1 MPVDNFNCGIPWDL
15 WGSDGI
21 FGTMSHLMHSSCSPG
36 SILVR
41 TLYIESLLDLRSDLL
56 TLGIGALDHHRSL
69 CVVTDNQLCVSVVSC
84 VPTAGSALCQCNIM
98 YQTVNVSLS

>member
-56 TLGIGALDHHRSL
+56 TLGIGPLEAWITVGP
-69 CVVTDNQLCVSVVSC
+69 CVCGHGQ
-84 VPTAGSALCQCNIM
+84 SALCQCSVLFTDCWLSI
-98 YQTVNVSLS
+98 VSV